1 MTVPLLDPRKVL
13 SPNVRVPQMTRD
25 LVWLFNDSRF
35 HVCWRSVFRLVDH
48 MVADVEMCHNHLKK
62 NELPLNPLS
71 ICHCPPCCVIYWVC
85 VCVGWGRSAGVRC
98 LHFIFPCFHKNFP
111 FSVSQRDTVGFA
123 WLIRLTRTG
132 PWLAAEKL
140 SSFDSSQVCSEMP
153 FFKRQKAG
161 EAFASD
167 SRVP

>member
-62 NELPLNPLS
+62 MNFLLTRYPSATALLAAS
-71 ICHCPPCCVIYWVC
+71 FIGCVC
-85 VCVGWGRSAGVRC
+85 VCGVREVSRGSVFTFYFSMFSQEFS
-98 LHFIFPCFHKNFP
+98 L
-111 FSVSQRDTVGFA
+111 FSVTKGYGRICVTHSLDSYGSLACCRETVQLWQFPGLF
-123 WLIRLTRTG
+123 RN
-132 PWLAAEKL
+132 
-140 SSFDSSQVCSEMP
+140 
-153 FFKRQKAG
+153 
-161 EAFASD
+161 AFL
-167 SRVP
+167 

>member
-13 SPNVRVPQMTRD
+13 SPNVRVQQMTRD

-62 NELPLNPLS
+62 MNFLLTRYPSATALLAAS
-71 ICHCPPCCVIYWVC
+71 FIGC